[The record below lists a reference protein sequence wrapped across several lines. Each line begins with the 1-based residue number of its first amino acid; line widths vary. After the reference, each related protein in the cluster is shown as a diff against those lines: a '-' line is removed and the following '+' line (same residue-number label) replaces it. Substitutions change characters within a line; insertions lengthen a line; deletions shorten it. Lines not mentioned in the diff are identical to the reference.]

1 MKNITCYIDIKNI
14 LENVHIPFI
23 LFDLNGKIDFFNTE
37 ASTLLSIPNSQA
49 LGGNITDYFPQINLH
64 SILKKSKNNEPINI
78 IKDDNKINHNI
89 FLVTDLKNKVIG
101 FADKLDSDI
110 SNYKSSSFEL
120 SSDIKSMFES
130 SYDGIWI
137 TDHEGK
143 VLFTNLANEKISGFT
158 KKDVVG
164 KYTSELLN
172 ENWFSHSVTIDVL
185 NTKKRETVMCYNYKT
200 NKHVIATGNP
210 IFNRDGTIN
219 YIYTNIR
226 DITALTNLKAKLEN
240 QDQHINRQK
249 SEIEHLKSLQFV
261 AKDIIVSSE
270 KMKLVCETANKVAK
284 FDCAVLLFGKSGTGK
299 EVITKTIVRAS
310 NRCDNP
316 FVKINCGAIPENLI
330 ESELFGYEKG
340 SFTGANQ
347 NGKLGLFE
355 VAQTGTILLDEVSEL
370 PLNLQVKLLRV
381 IQEKEL
387 VRVGGT
393 RPISLDVRIIA
404 TTNKD
409 LKELIDKKLFRE
421 DLYYRLNV
429 VTIHIPPLNERPEDI
444 TALIEYFLNYFNLK
458 YHLNKVISPEV
469 IEILQHYA
477 WPGNVR
483 ELENLI
489 ESLAILSNE
498 NVITRTCLPPIL
510 LENMNYNKP
519 VVEISG
525 ILPLKEATNLLEE
538 CLIKKALKKYGSTRK
553 AAEALM
559 VDQSTIVR
567 KAQKLNIS
575 STDF

>member
-1 MKNITCYIDIKNI
+1 MKNITCYINTKKI
-14 LENVHIPFI
+14 LEDVHVPFI
-23 LFDLNGKIDFFNTE
+23 LFDLNGVIHFFNTE
-37 ASTLLSIPNSQA
+37 ASTLLSISNSQA
-49 LGGNITDYFPQINLH
+49 LGKNINDYFPQINLA
-64 SILKKSKNNEPINI
+64 SILENNETIHIINSDNRINHTIFSVTDSKN
-78 IKDDNKINHNI
+78 KI
-89 FLVTDLKNKVIG
+89 IG
-101 FADKLDSDI
+101 FGDKLHEGISD
-110 SNYKSSSFEL
+110 YHASSFEL
-120 SSDIKSMFES
+120 SSDIKNMFES

-158 KKDVVG
+158 KKDVIG
-164 KYTSELLN
+164 KYTSELLK

-185 NTKKRETVMCYNYKT
+185 NSKKRETVMCYNYKT
-200 NKHVIATGNP
+200 NKHVITTGNP

-219 YIYTNIR
+219 YIFTNIR

-240 QDQHINRQK
+240 QNQHISRQK
-249 SEIEHLKSLQFV
+249 SEIEHLKSLQSV
-261 AKDIIVSSE
+261 AKDIVVCSE
-270 KMKLVCETANKVAK
+270 KMKAVYDIATKVAK
-284 FDCAVLLFGKSGTGK
+284 YDCSVLVFGKSGTGK
-299 EVITKTIVRAS
+299 EVITKTIVKAS

-316 FVKINCGAIPENLI
+316 FIKINCGAIPENLI

-370 PLNLQVKLLRV
+370 PLNLQVKLLRL

-393 RPISLDVRIIA
+393 HPISLDVRIIA

-429 VTIHIPPLNERPEDI
+429 VTINVPPLSERPEDVS
-444 TALIEYFLNYFNLK
+444 ALIDYFLSYFNAK
-458 YHLNKVISPEV
+458 YNLNKVISPDVLEV
-469 IEILQHYA
+469 LQNYS

-483 ELENLI
+483 ELENLL
-489 ESLAILSNE
+489 ESIVILSNDK
-498 NVITRTCLPPIL
+498 VITKKCLPAIL
-510 LENMNYNKP
+510 LQNMDYNKP
-519 VVEISG
+519 LIDIQG
-525 ILPLKEATNLLEE
+525 IIPLKEATNLLEE
-538 CLIKKALKKYGSTRK
+538 CLIKRALKKYGSTRK
-553 AAEALM
+553 AAEILM

-575 STDF
+575 VTDV